1 MAQVTLGGRIK
12 RLTQPW
18 PAFVRP
24 RGERGQSK
32 PRDEGQ
38 CPECQA
44 LAVLAPFSPPTVL
57 AYRRQAVPASTQR
70 NSRPAM
76 YSLVQPCTL
85 SSHVLCN
92 HRQDRQD
99 RQDFPLAL
107 ALLPRLL
114 RKCKGSSRP
123 RRLQDRRFFLPNIYL
138 VLLPVCKL
146 CQDAI
151 QRWFFI
157 VARFASVSLRPPP
170 QGQPGTC
177 LKPSAP
183 PRLRLS
189 LCHSTAPRPNRYSAP
204 SPCLPRSRNSS
215 SRRRS
220 SHSSRRRH
228 QRRPATPSRQLRPRV
243 LLPTPPR
250 AALPPPILP
259 MRTSSAAGMP
269 ATKSLAPQSC
279 SM

>member
-1 MAQVTLGGRIK
+1 MSEANRSRAMRGSAQNAKPWRSWHRSLRPQSWRTGAK
-12 RLTQPW
+12 RYLLLHSATR
-18 PAFVRP
+18 V
-24 RGERGQSK
+24 
-32 PRDEGQ
+32 
-38 CPECQA
+38 
-44 LAVLAPFSPPTVL
+44 
-57 AYRRQAVPASTQR
+57 
-70 NSRPAM
+70 N
-76 YSLVQPCTL
+76 PCTL
-85 SSHVLCN
+85 LSQVLCN

-99 RQDFPLAL
+99 CQDFPLAL

-157 VARFASVSLRPPP
+157 IARFASVSLRPPP
-170 QGQPGTC
+170 QGKPGTC

-189 LCHSTAPRPNRYSAP
+189 LCHSTALRPNRYSAP
-204 SPCLPRSRNSS
+204 SPCLPRSRTSS
-215 SRRRS
+215 SQRPS
-220 SHSSRRRH
+220 SHSSRRHH

-279 SM
+279 SMSTSVSAMLAARAQTTST